1 MADVFSESKELCE
14 KFALVY
20 VHISRESEPI
30 DDSKVIKDTLWVCE
44 RRPPSARLPPV
55 H

>member
-14 KFALVY
+14 NFALVY
-20 VHISRESEPI
+20 VHISRESEP

-44 RRPPSARLPPV
+44 RRPLSARLPPV